1 MFRIKKSA
9 IVQALQD
16 SQDHTFTVYEYPDGY
31 TLTLDDKA
39 CLETERGE
47 IRKFKKLDV
56 AASMVKELGV
66 DSFTVSLKQAG
77 I

>member
-1 MFRIKKSA
+1 MYRIKKSA
-9 IVQALQD
+9 IVRAMQD
-16 SQDHTFTVYEYPDGY
+16 SPNHTFTVYEHPDGY

-47 IRKFKKLDV
+47 VRKFKKLDV

-66 DSFTVSLKQAG
+66 DRFTVAFKPAG